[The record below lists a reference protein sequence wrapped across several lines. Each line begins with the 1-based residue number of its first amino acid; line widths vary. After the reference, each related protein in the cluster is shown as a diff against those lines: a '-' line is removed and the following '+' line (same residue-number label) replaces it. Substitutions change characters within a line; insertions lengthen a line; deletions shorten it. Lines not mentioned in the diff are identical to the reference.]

1 MANWDETPQ
10 SGDWQAFATELG
22 VSPHT
27 FVVLRSFRDHVLHA
41 NRRFNLTALTTALD
55 VDNRL
60 ILDSLRLW
68 KAIATNTPGS
78 RSTLNLVDI
87 GSGSGIPGIP
97 LAVAAPEW
105 RVTMIEATGK
115 KADFITS
122 AIESLQLENAAV
134 IHSRSE
140 DVARNSE
147 FRGQFD
153 VALARA
159 VGPLATLM
167 ELSMPLLRTGGRAF
181 FPKGEI
187 DQDELEMG
195 RSAAEQ
201 TGGRIVEVVPAVSST
216 LCPVTV
222 FVIADKLSATP
233 DRFPRRAGIPA
244 KVPLRG

>member
-1 MANWDETPQ
+1 MASCDQMPQ
-10 SGDWQAFATELG
+10 SRDWQAFAAELS
-22 VSPHT
+22 VPPHT
-27 FVVLRSFRDHVLHA
+27 FTSLRLFRDLILRA
-41 NRRFNLTALTTALD
+41 NRRFNLTALNTLVD

-68 KAIATNTPGS
+68 SSVKAHTPEGGGS
-78 RSTLNLVDI
+78 LNLVDI

-97 LAVAAPEW
+97 IAIAAPEW

-115 KADFITS
+115 KAEFISS
-122 AIESLQLENAAV
+122 AIEALQLEHATV
-134 IHSRSE
+134 IHGRSE
-140 DVARNSE
+140 DFARASE
-147 FRGQFD
+147 YRSHFD

-167 ELSMPLLRTGGRAF
+167 ELTMPLLRTGGRAF

-187 DQDELEMG
+187 EHDELEMG
-195 RSAAEQ
+195 KTAAKLV
-201 TGGRIVEVVPAVSST
+201 GGHIVEVVPARPIA

-222 FVIADKLSATP
+222 VVIADKLSATP